1 MTDPFDFEPR
11 VKRYAVMGNPIA
23 HSRSPQIHAAF
34 AAQTGIR
41 LTYERIPVDLGGF
54 AQAVG
59 NFRAAGGD
67 GLNVTVP
74 FKQEACRLAER
85 LTERAKRAG
94 AVNTL
99 AFDTD
104 GTLGDNT
111 DGAGLVYDLTRN
123 LGCDLRGRSILLLGA
138 GGAARGVLG
147 PLLDAAPKRLWVA
160 NRTLDKA
167 ADLAAAFG
175 HARLHAV
182 PFAATA
188 GEVFDIVINATAASL
203 AHAAP
208 PLPAG
213 CFAADGVAYDM
224 MYGED
229 TPFMQLARAQGVR
242 QVHDG
247 LGMLVEQAAEAFL
260 LWHGVRPATAEV
272 LAAWRSGRGAGA

>member
-1 MTDPFDFEPR
+1 MSDPFDFAPR

-41 LTYERIPVDLGGF
+41 LTYERILVDLGGF

-74 FKQEACRLAER
+74 FKQDAFRLAER
-85 LTERAKRAG
+85 LSARAQRAG

-99 AFDTD
+99 VFGAD
-104 GTLGDNT
+104 GVLGDNT
-111 DGAGLVYDLTRN
+111 DGAGLVHDLTHN
-123 LGCDLRGRSILLLGA
+123 LACEIHARSVLLLGA

-147 PLLDAAPKRLWVA
+147 PLLDAAPQRLWVA

-167 ADLAAAFG
+167 ADLVGAFG
-175 HARLHAV
+175 AASLRAV

-188 GEVFDIVINATAASL
+188 GEAFDIVINATAASL

-213 CFAADGVAYDM
+213 CFAAEGLAYDM

-242 QVHDG
+242 RVYDG

-260 LWHGVRPATAEV
+260 LWHGVRPATAEIR
-272 LAAWRSGRGAGA
+272 AALRSSR

>member
-1 MTDPFDFEPR
+1 MTDPFDFEAP

-41 LTYERIPVDLGGF
+41 LTYERILVDLGGF

-59 NFRAAGGD
+59 NFRATGGD

-74 FKQEACRLAER
+74 FKRDAFRLVER
-85 LTERAKRAG
+85 LTERARRAG

-99 AFDTD
+99 VFGRD
-104 GTLGDNT
+104 GVLGDNT
-111 DGAGLVYDLTRN
+111 DGAGLVRDLQHN
-123 LGCDLRGRSILLLGA
+123 LGCAVHGRSVLLLGA

-147 PLLDAAPKRLWVA
+147 PLLDATPSRLWVA

-167 ADLAAAFG
+167 ADMVAAFA
-175 HARLHAV
+175 HANLRAV
-182 PFAATA
+182 PFAETA
-188 GEVFDIVINATAASL
+188 GAPFDIVINATAASL
-203 AHAAP
+203 AQAAP

-213 CFAADGVAYDM
+213 CFAAEGVAYDM

-229 TPFMQLARAQGVR
+229 TPFMQLARAQGVTR
-242 QVHDG
+242 VYDG

-260 LWHGVRPATAEV
+260 LWHGVRPATATV
-272 LAAWRSGRGAGA
+272 MTALRKPSI

>member
-1 MTDPFDFEPR
+1 MTDPFDFDAP

-41 LTYERIPVDLGGF
+41 LTYERILVDLGGF
-54 AQAVG
+54 PQAVG
-59 NFRAAGGD
+59 NFRAGGGD

-74 FKQEACRLAER
+74 FKQDGFRLAER
-85 LTERAKRAG
+85 LTERARRAG

-99 AFDTD
+99 AFRHD
-104 GTLGDNT
+104 GLLGDNT
-111 DGAGLVYDLTRN
+111 DGAGLVHDLQHN
-123 LGCDLRGRSILLLGA
+123 LRYAVRGRSVLLLGA

-147 PLLDAAPKRLWVA
+147 PLLDAAPSRLWVA

-167 ADLAAAFG
+167 AEMVAAF
-175 HARLHAV
+175 ARPNLRAV
-182 PFAATA
+182 PFADTA
-188 GEVFDIVINATAASL
+188 GAAFDIVINATAASL
-203 AHAAP
+203 AQAAP

-213 CFAADGVAYDM
+213 SFATNGVAYDM

-229 TPFMQLARAQGVR
+229 TPFMRFARAEGVAR
-242 QVHDG
+242 VHDG

-272 LAAWRSGRGAGA
+272 ITALRRAV

>member
-1 MTDPFDFEPR
+1 MSDPFDFSPR
-11 VKRYAVMGNPIA
+11 VKRFAVMGNPIA

-41 LTYERIPVDLGGF
+41 LSYERILVDLGGF

-74 FKQEACRLAER
+74 FKQDAFRFAER
-85 LTERAKRAG
+85 LTARAQRAG

-99 AFDTD
+99 LFDNH
-104 GTLGDNT
+104 GVLGDNT
-111 DGAGLVYDLTRN
+111 DGAGLVRDLEHN
-123 LGCDLRGRSILLLGA
+123 LQCGVRGRSVLLLGA

-147 PLLDAAPKRLWVA
+147 PLLDAAPQRLWVA

-167 ADLAAAFG
+167 ADMVAAFG
-175 HARLHAV
+175 HASLRAV

-188 GEVFDIVINATAASL
+188 GEAFDIVINATAASL
-203 AHAAP
+203 AQAAP

-213 CFAADGVAYDM
+213 CFAASGVAYDM

-229 TPFMQLARAQGVR
+229 TPFMQLARAQGVAR
-242 QVHDG
+242 VHDG

-272 LAAWRSGRGAGA
+272 IAALRRKPSA